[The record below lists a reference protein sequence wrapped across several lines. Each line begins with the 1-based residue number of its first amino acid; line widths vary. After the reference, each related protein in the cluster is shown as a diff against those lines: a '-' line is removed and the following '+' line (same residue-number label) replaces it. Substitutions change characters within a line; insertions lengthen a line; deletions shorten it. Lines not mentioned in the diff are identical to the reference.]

1 MHHDHL
7 PGEETMEPKGKL
19 NDREPAHRERENP
32 GGPVFAVCGQTCGQE
47 VLDRIKVPEFVPGM
61 GLFER

>member
-19 NDREPAHRERENP
+19 NDREPAHREREIPRWAGFRCLRTNM
-32 GGPVFAVCGQTCGQE
+32 CQE